1 MADRY
6 IRFKLEAPKTLT
18 KKKDLEVY
26 RKLEYL
32 GIANP
37 DGTIKK
43 KFLRRSIK
51 QEWQRYMDSQEYINT
66 RDEEEKNP
74 LKIKEVTILEDMT
87 YDDFIFKYFEK
98 LLI

>member
-6 IRFKLEAPKTLT
+6 IRFKIETPKTVT

-26 RKLEYL
+26 RKLEYI
-32 GIANP
+32 GIPQPN
-37 DGTIKK
+37 GSVKK

-51 QEWQRYMDSQEYINT
+51 AQWERYVDSQEYINT
-66 RDEEEKNP
+66 RDDEEKNP
-74 LKIKEVTILEDMT
+74 LMVKDVQILEDMT
-87 YDDFIFKYFEK
+87 FDEYINRYFEK